1 VKSIN
6 ITALVPMRHSSS
18 RIKGKNY
25 KLLNKKPL
33 FEYILGTLLKT
44 KIFDKIV
51 INTDSPIIKKK
62 SLRYK
67 NIIIHNRPRNLK
79 SGFISMNKIIEYD
92 CKKLDTD
99 FIFQTHSTNPLLTV
113 STIKKAVQIFVK
125 KKLDCLFA
133 VTKYQNRLWDK
144 KIKAINHNPKKL
156 IRTQDLI
163 PLYEENSCFYI
174 FKRNGFLKNKN
185 RIFGKK
191 MFFEISPEEGVDIDN
206 HHNWNYAKFLLN
218 NVK

>member
-1 VKSIN
+1 
-6 ITALVPMRHSSS
+6 MRHSSS

-25 KLLNKKPL
+25 KLLHHKPL
-33 FEYILGTLLKT
+33 FEYILGTLVET
-44 KIFDKIV
+44 KIFNKII
-51 INTDSPIIKKK
+51 INTDSPITKKK
-62 SLRYK
+62 SLKYK
-67 NIIIHNRPRNLK
+67 NIIIHDRPQNLK
-79 SGFISMNKIIEYD
+79 SGLISMNKIIEYD
-92 CKKLDTD
+92 CKKLDTNY
-99 FIFQTHSTNPLLTV
+99 IFQTHSTNPLLTI
-113 STIKKAVQIFVK
+113 STIKKAVQIFFK

-144 KIKAINHNPKKL
+144 KLKAINHNPKKL
-156 IRTQDLI
+156 IRTQDLT

-191 MFFEISPEEGVDIDN
+191 MFFEIPPEESVDIDN

-218 NVK
+218 NDK